1 MDRHP
6 HPEELLEFPCDYP
19 FKAFGANDPEGAFVQ
34 AVRDAVGTVT
44 PVALDAIKV
53 SRSTAGNYLC
63 VTVVVRLHN
72 FQQLEAVYN
81 ALRRVQG
88 LRYLL

>member
-1 MDRHP
+1 MERHP
-6 HPEELLEFPCDYP
+6 HPEELLEFPCDYL
-19 FKAFGANDPEGAFVQ
+19 FKAFGGNDPDGVFQ
-34 AVRDAVGTVT
+34 RAVRAAVDAVT
-44 PVALDAIKV
+44 PVSMDAVKL
-53 SRSTAGNYLC
+53 SRSAGGTYLC
-63 VTVVVRLHN
+63 VTVMVRLHN

>member
-19 FKAFGANDPEGAFVQ
+19 FKAFGANDPEGTFVP

-44 PVALDAIKV
+44 PVPLDAIKQ
-53 SRSTAGNYLC
+53 SRSARGSYLC

-72 FQQLEAVYN
+72 FQQLEAIYH
-81 ALRRVQG
+81 ALRRVPG
-88 LRYLL
+88 LKYLL